1 MKRVGFNNLLYA
13 IISLPGKKAH
23 RLCCCMVKDEIMI
36 GPITT
41 SMLLFEDFLTY
52 KSGKLLKI
60 IIIYNYMV
68 FTYLLK

>member
-1 MKRVGFNNLLYA
+1 
-13 IISLPGKKAH
+13 
-23 RLCCCMVKDEIMI
+23 MVKDEIMI

-52 KSGKLLKI
+52 KSGKLFKII